1 MKQNTLI
8 LGKKIIL
15 FTVLLAVFLISCTK
29 SKNHLYISNG
39 KTISCDLDVIRER
52 GKLVAVTDFNS
63 TNYFVYKGEPMG
75 FHFELLNEF
84 TEHLGVDL
92 EIITENHLDRAFD
105 LLQSGKA
112 DIIAIGLT
120 VNSSRKRDILFTD
133 PIIQTRQVLV
143 QRKPRNWRSLTAET
157 LDRQLIRNQL
167 DLAHKTIFVQEN
179 SAHYDRIRALSEEI
193 GDTISII
200 GVPYE
205 SEELIRFV
213 TNGEIE
219 YTVCDE
225 NIAMVN
231 STYYPDID
239 ISTPVSFP
247 QNIAWGLRKQ
257 DSSGLLREL
266 NKWITSYKETRRYLS
281 VYAKYFKN
289 SRSNLRVKSDYYSL
303 STGKISMWDEMIKRA
318 SKEIGWDWRLLASL
332 MYQESRFDPD
342 VESWAGAYG
351 LMQVMPMTGERFG
364 IDVKSSPA
372 NNMRAGI
379 LNIKWLTTMY
389 ASKIADEEERFKFI
403 LASYN
408 AGPGHI
414 LDAMKLAE
422 KNGMDPQKWEGNV
435 AVWLLKKS
443 DPVYYNDKVVKS
455 GYFRGTESVNY
466 VTEVLERFDHYR
478 NIISVENVNRL
489 TMNMNQDNL
498 KGDVL
503 IAD

>member
-1 MKQNTLI
+1 M
-8 LGKKIIL
+8 GKKII
-15 FTVLLAVFLISCTK
+15 FITVLLAAVLISCTT
-29 SKNHLYISNG
+29 SKNHLETING
-39 KTISCDLDVIRER
+39 KIASSDLEVIRER

-84 TEHLGVDL
+84 ADILGVDL

-143 QRKPRNWRSLTAET
+143 QRKPRNWRSLTADA

-167 DLAHKTIFVQEN
+167 DLAHKTIFVQDH
-179 SAHYDRIRALSEEI
+179 SAHYERIKSLSDEI
-193 GDTISII
+193 GDTISVIE
-200 GVPYE
+200 VPYE

-213 TNGEIE
+213 ANGEIE
-219 YTVCDE
+219 LTVCDE

-247 QNIAWGLRKQ
+247 QNIAWGLRHQ
-257 DSSGLLREL
+257 ESSELLIEL
-266 NKWITSYKETRRYLS
+266 NKWISAYKETRRYMS
-281 VYAKYFKN
+281 VYARYFKN

-303 STGKISMWDEMIKRA
+303 STGKISMWDDVIKRA
-318 SKEIGWDWRLLASL
+318 SREIGWDWRLLASL

-351 LMQVMPMTGERFG
+351 LMQVMPQTGERFG
-364 IDVKSSPA
+364 IDAKASPA
-372 NNMRAGI
+372 NNVRAGI
-379 LNIKWLTTMY
+379 LNIKWLTSMFE
-389 ASKIADEEERFKFI
+389 SKIPDDEERYKFI

-408 AGPGHI
+408 AGPGHV

-422 KNGMDPQKWEGNV
+422 KNGMDPKKWDGNV

-443 DPVYYNDKVVKS
+443 DPVYYNDKVVKN

-466 VTEVLERFDHYR
+466 VSEVLERYDHYR
-478 NIISVENVNRL
+478 NIISGEKVNRL
-489 TMNMNQDNL
+489 TMNMSQDNRES
-498 KGDVL
+498 DAL
-503 IAD
+503 IAN

>member
-1 MKQNTLI
+1 
-8 LGKKIIL
+8 LGKKIVL
-15 FTVLLAVFLISCTK
+15 FTALLAVLLISCTN
-29 SKNHLYISNG
+29 SKNHQGTNNGNSVSN
-39 KTISCDLDVIRER
+39 DLELIRER
-52 GKLVAVTDFNS
+52 GKLVAIADFNS

-84 TEHLGVDL
+84 TEYLGVDL
-92 EIITENHLDRAFD
+92 EIVTENHLDRAFD
-105 LLQSGKA
+105 LLKSGKA

-120 VNSSRKRDILFTD
+120 VNSSRKKDIQFTV

-143 QRKPRNWRSLTAET
+143 QRKPRNWRSLTADA

-167 DLAHKTIFVQEN
+167 DLAHKTIFVQEQ
-179 SAHYDRIRALSEEI
+179 SAHSERIRSLSDEI

-200 GVPYE
+200 EVPYE

-213 TNGEIE
+213 ANGEIE

-225 NIAMVN
+225 NIAIVN

-257 DSSGLLREL
+257 ESSRLLDEL
-266 NKWITSYKETRRYLS
+266 NQWISSFKETKRYLS
-281 VYAKYFKN
+281 LYSKYFKN

-303 STGKISMWDEMIKRA
+303 STGKISMWDEMIKKA
-318 SKEIGWDWRLLASL
+318 SSDIGWDWRLLASL

-351 LMQVMPMTGERFG
+351 LMQVMPLTGERFG
-364 IDVKSSPA
+364 IDIKASPS
-372 NNMRAGI
+372 NNVRAGI
-379 LNIKWLTTMY
+379 MNIKWLTAMFE
-389 ASKIADEEERFKFI
+389 SKIPDEGERMKFI

-408 AGPGHI
+408 AGPGHV

-422 KNGMDPQKWEGNV
+422 KNGMDPTKWEGNV

-443 DPVYYNDKVVKS
+443 NPVYYNDEVVKN

-466 VTEVLERFDHYR
+466 VSEVLDRYDHYR
-478 NIISVENVNRL
+478 NLITGENVNRL
-489 TMNMNQDNL
+489 TMNMGQVGRDRDIL
-498 KGDVL
+498 T
-503 IAD
+503 AD